1 MSTLHPP
8 PPGTDLVILS
18 GWNDGKIRGFT
29 PESGKLLY
37 EIDNAHNKGVTAV
50 ATTFSRDEVI
60 SGGGEGEVRLWSIGE
75 RTCKL
80 KDAMKEQHKGKND
93 FLCKVNS
100 FRFFPIYP

>member
-1 MSTLHPP
+1 M
-8 PPGTDLVILS
+8 
-18 GWNDGKIRGFT
+18 
-29 PESGKLLY
+29 LY

-50 ATTFSRDEVI
+50 ATTFSRDEII

-93 FLCKVNS
+93 LFVTLPLQPLRQFGASTVISPRILSPLSNL
-100 FRFFPIYP
+100 